1 MRDDTQ
7 VFDRILS
14 NLIYNA
20 MIILVWKDWE
30 SLLLRSVLTVMDCTI
45 LHILANCDVYKV
57 KLIFEYLPACRNM
70 ELIE

>member
-1 MRDDTQ
+1 
-7 VFDRILS
+7 
-14 NLIYNA
+14 

>member
-1 MRDDTQ
+1 
-7 VFDRILS
+7 
-14 NLIYNA
+14 

-30 SLLLRSVLTVMDCTI
+30 SLLLSVLTVMDCTI
-45 LHILANCDVYKV
+45 LHILANCGVYKV

>member
-1 MRDDTQ
+1 M
-7 VFDRILS
+7 
-14 NLIYNA
+14 IYNDNPNLEGLGVSA
-20 MIILVWKDWE
+20 TE
-30 SLLLRSVLTVMDCTI
+30 ESVLTVMDCTI